1 MLMITGIP
9 GRRVQ
14 TVSLEN
20 IRITFP
26 GNGPVEAVGR
36 EVPEDIA
43 RYVEQF
49 FLTVFA
55 CVAPS

>member
-1 MLMITGIP
+1 MVTGSP
-9 GRRVQ
+9 GHRVQ
-14 TVSLEN
+14 TVSIEN

-43 RYVEQF
+43 RYVEQL

-55 CVAPS
+55 CVTPS